1 MNTQKLITE
10 VISLSVEDRVL
21 IVDYLL
27 KSLNHGEPDIE
38 KTWAE
43 EAQRRLEKLR
53 SGRVKVVSGDVVL
66 NNLLKRN
73 KFSRNVRYPQ
83 QFILTCPQASK

>member
-1 MNTQKLITE
+1 MNTPELITE
-10 VISLSVEDRVL
+10 VISLPVEDRVL

-43 EAQRRLEKLR
+43 EAQRRLDELR
-53 SGRVKVVSGDVVL
+53 SGKVKAIPGDVVIT
-66 NNLLKRN
+66 NRRKRLH
-73 KFSRNVRYPQ
+73 Q
-83 QFILTCPQASK
+83 

>member
-1 MNTQKLITE
+1 M
-10 VISLSVEDRVL
+10 L

-43 EAQRRLEKLR
+43 EAQRRLDELR
-53 SGRVKVVSGDVVL
+53 SGKVQAIPGDVVIT
-66 NNLLKRN
+66 NLRKRLH
-73 KFSRNVRYPQ
+73 Q
-83 QFILTCPQASK
+83 

>member
-1 MNTQKLITE
+1 MNTQELITE
-10 VISLSVEDRVL
+10 VISLPVEDRVL

-43 EAQRRLEKLR
+43 EAQRRLDELR
-53 SGRVKVVSGDVVL
+53 SGKVQAIPGDVVITNRRKWL
-66 NNLLKRN
+66 H
-73 KFSRNVRYPQ
+73 Q
-83 QFILTCPQASK
+83 

>member
-1 MNTQKLITE
+1 MNTPELITD
-10 VISLSVEDRVL
+10 VISLPVEDRVL

-43 EAQRRLEKLR
+43 EAQRRLDELR
-53 SGRVKVVSGDVVL
+53 SGKVKAIPGDVVIT
-66 NNLLKRN
+66 NRRKLLH
-73 KFSRNVRYPQ
+73 Q
-83 QFILTCPQASK
+83 